1 METYHTQS
9 CGSPHLSSF
18 KHGEEYATQE
28 EELIIKIRDHQDTNT
43 EIRDKIRDRISL
55 KLKYL

>member
-1 METYHTQS
+1 MEPYHTQS

-28 EELIIKIRDHQDTNT
+28 EELTIKIGDQNNHT
-43 EIRDKIRDRISL
+43 EIRDKTWD
-55 KLKYL
+55 KN

>member
-28 EELIIKIRDHQDTNT
+28 EELAIKIRDQDNNS
-43 EIRDKIRDRISL
+43 EIRDKIWDKISL
-55 KLKYL
+55 QWNYL